1 MCKALVLKELRE
13 LLPLAAIAAAAY
25 ACILAHAF
33 GVYMVFWPVPDPPE
47 IPFVTDSFVTQ
58 TTFVS
63 LCLAV
68 GLAMKQTLAESMSG
82 TWLWLLHRP
91 LARRQILAVKLAI
104 GGAVYLVCSGLPV
117 LLYACW
123 AAWPRTHPSP
133 FYWSM
138 TKAAWEGWGIIG
150 LMYLGSFLSALRPGR
165 WMGTRL
171 LPLAG
176 TATLTG
182 AVYAASDLSRS
193 SSWLFTVGV
202 WLLLA
207 VLGALLVSV
216 IQQVGRVRDF
226 S

>member
-1 MCKALVLKELRE
+1 MWKAFVRKELRE
-13 LLPLAAIAAAAY
+13 LLPLVGMAAAAY
-25 ACILAHAF
+25 GLILAHAF
-33 GVYMVFWPVPDPPE
+33 GVYLVFWPVPEQQD

-63 LCLAV
+63 FCLAV
-68 GLAMKQTLAESMSG
+68 GLAMKQTLAESLGG

-91 LARRQILAVKLAI
+91 MTHRAILAIKLAV
-104 GGAVYLVCSGLPV
+104 GGTVYLVCAAIPV

-138 TKAAWEGWGIIG
+138 TQSAWEGWGIVG

-165 WMGTRL
+165 WIGTRL
-171 LPLAG
+171 LPLVG
-176 TATLTG
+176 TATLAG
-182 AVYAASDLSRS
+182 VAYAASDLSRA
-193 SSWLFTVGV
+193 WFATAGA
-202 WLLLA
+202 WLLLV
-207 VLGALLVSV
+207 VLGAVIVSG
-216 IQQVGRVRDF
+216 IQHVGRVRDF

>member
-1 MCKALVLKELRE
+1 MWKALAFKELRE
-13 LLPLAAIAAAAY
+13 VMPLVGMAAAAY

-33 GVYMVFWPVPDPPE
+33 GVYMVFWPVPQQQD

-63 LCLAV
+63 FCLAV
-68 GLAMKQTLAESMSG
+68 GLAMKQTLAEAMGG
-82 TWLWLLHRP
+82 TWLWLLHR
-91 LARRQILAVKLAI
+91 AMTRRQILAIKLAV
-104 GGAVYLVCSGLPV
+104 GGTVYFVCAAIPV
-117 LLYACW
+117 LVYACW

-138 TKAAWEGWGIIG
+138 TQGAWEGWAIVG

-176 TATLTG
+176 TATLAG
-182 AVYAASDLSRS
+182 VVYAASDFSRS
-193 SSWLFTVGV
+193 WFVATGT
-202 WLLLA
+202 WPLLVL
-207 VLGALLVSV
+207 LGALVVSV

>member
-1 MCKALVLKELRE
+1 MWKALALKELRE
-13 LLPLAAIAAAAY
+13 VTPLAGLATAAY
-25 ACILAHAF
+25 GVILAHAL
-33 GVYMVFWPVPDPPE
+33 GVYMVFWPVSEQQD
-47 IPFVTDSFVTQ
+47 IPFVTDSFVMQ

-63 LCLAV
+63 FCLAV

-91 LARRQILAVKLAI
+91 MTRSQILAIKLAV
-104 GGAVYLVCSGLPV
+104 GGTVYLTCAALPV

-123 AAWPRTHPSP
+123 AASPRTHPSP

-138 TKAAWEGWGIIG
+138 TQGAWEGWGIVG
-150 LMYLGSFLSALRPGR
+150 LMYLGGFLSAFRPGR

-182 AVYAASDLSRS
+182 VLYAASDFSRS
-193 SSWLFTVGV
+193 WSVTAGL
-202 WLLLA
+202 WLLLV
-207 VLGALLVSV
+207 VLGALVVSSL
-216 IQQVGRVRDF
+216 QRVGRVRDF